1 MQSQTTTA
9 ANKNL
14 GKKLGFM
21 HLVVAAAGQI
31 YVHHPTTNFQQKNNS
46 HNMAMILMQPHNT
59 NTQNTSSCE
68 FLETGSRVLLQ

>member
-31 YVHHPTTNFQQKNNS
+31 YVHHPTTNFQQQNNS
-46 HNMAMILMQPHNT
+46 HKMAMIWCIHAT
-59 NTQNTSSCE
+59 KTKSVANTSNM
-68 FLETGSRVLLQ
+68 